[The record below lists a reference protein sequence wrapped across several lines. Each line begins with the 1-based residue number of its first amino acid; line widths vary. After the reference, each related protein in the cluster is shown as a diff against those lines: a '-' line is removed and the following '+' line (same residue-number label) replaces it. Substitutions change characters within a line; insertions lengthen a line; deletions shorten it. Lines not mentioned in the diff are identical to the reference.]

1 VEPMS
6 TATRQVVEVKTLD
19 AMAGDDPQI
28 ATRSFWEARGFV
40 QIECIDPLPG
50 RQPGNRRPF
59 TWRPRLAMPNRGCR
73 RLPCTPKGLG

>member
-1 VEPMS
+1 MS

-50 RQPGNRRPF
+50 RQPGNPPPVHVAAA
-59 TWRPRLAMPNRGCR
+59 PRHAEPWMPEVA
-73 RLPCTPKGLG
+73 LHP